1 MDDLPPNAVAQCPH
15 CGSDKRQT
23 KAGRTATGSAPR
35 HCVACDK
42 DYTPDPKPQGYLPQ
56 TRKQALA
63 LVLEGMSLRAAA
75 RTVGVNPQSVANWLA
90 GAQTHLQQ
98 QGQSSLPATGAV
110 TAETVELDEV
120 HVFVVARKGEKNA
133 GSTSPQP

>member
-1 MDDLPPNAVAQCPH
+1 MDILPQLPRCPH

-23 KAGRTATGSAPR
+23 KAGHTATGSARR

-42 DYTPDPKPQGYLPQ
+42 DYTPDPKAQGYPPQ

-75 RTVGVNPQSVANWLA
+75 RTVAVNAQTVANWVAAHQSVLEEKGETSLPPA
-90 GAQTHLQQ
+90 GAV
-98 QGQSSLPATGAV
+98 S
-110 TAETVELDEV
+110 AETVELDEV
-120 HVFVVARKGEKNA
+120 HVFVGARKGEKNA
-133 GSTSPQP
+133 GSTSPPR